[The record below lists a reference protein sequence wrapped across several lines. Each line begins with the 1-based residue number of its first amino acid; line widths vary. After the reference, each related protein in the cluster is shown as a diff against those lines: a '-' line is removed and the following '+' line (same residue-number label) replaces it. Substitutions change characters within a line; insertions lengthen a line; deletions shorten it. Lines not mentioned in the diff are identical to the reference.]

1 MKRNLKYAEESG
13 CGCGENV
20 EAKKHDPRSTPA
32 PKKDQKK
39 GSKRNK
45 PGSATPGGKVTFSE
59 SVTNSLKNKV
69 KEHNKKH
76 PTKKVSLSQLKK
88 VYRRGAGAFSQSH
101 RPGQTRGSWAMARVN
116 MFLKMKRGGK
126 VKGMNF
132 GGKVSPRKM
141 MAKGM
146 MMGGKVKTKGMKK
159 GGAVMS
165 LAKIRSAAKSKGYK
179 LVKS

>member
-1 MKRNLKYAEESG
+1 MAISRSQIPQQISKGANKMK
-13 CGCGENV
+13 
-20 EAKKHDPRSTPA
+20 
-32 PKKDQKK
+32 KK
-39 GSKRNK
+39 GYK
-45 PGSATPGGKVTFSE
+45 A
-59 SVTNSLKNKV
+59 
-69 KEHNKKH
+69 
-76 PTKKVSLSQLKK
+76 
-88 VYRRGAGAFSQSH
+88 
-101 RPGQTRGSWAMARVN
+101 
-116 MFLKMKRGGK
+116 GGK

-179 LVKS
+179 LVKA